1 MLLSGRWLNDRL
13 IHAAQQLMRADK
25 VSLPVGSLQNPLLGQ
40 NLSFNVACDESVQI
54 LLSGGNHWVTVSTVG
69 TQHPTVRVY
78 DSLHNSLPDSTK
90 EQIASLLSTNEREI
104 TLEYANL
111 QKQPNDCDCGLFA
124 IGFAMAICN
133 KQSPEEQQLLFVV
146 TRMREHLYDC
156 IEDKTMKNF
165 PAKKRRCTNKTKK
178 IETLKVFC
186 HCRLPA
192 KEGENMVLCEQCQEW
207 FHDKCE
213 TVPDEVWTN
222 KWHCC
227 KCNQRVGALWD
238 AICSCYTL

>member
-1 MLLSGRWLNDRL
+1 M
-13 IHAAQQLMRADK
+13 I
-25 VSLPVGSLQNPLLGQ
+25 
-40 NLSFNVACDESVQI
+40 
-54 LLSGGNHWVTVSTVG
+54 
-69 TQHPTVRVY
+69 
-78 DSLHNSLPDSTK
+78 
-90 EQIASLLSTNEREI
+90 
-104 TLEYANL
+104 
-111 QKQPNDCDCGLFA
+111 DCGLFA
-124 IGFAMAICN
+124 IAFTMAICN

-213 TVPDEVWTN
+213 TVPDEVWTTN
-222 KWHCC
+222 DEFKWYCR
-227 KCNQRVGALWD
+227 KCM
-238 AICSCYTL
+238 